1 MFCKKGMRFEE
12 RPEDITSQ
20 ISQWKWMD
28 VALCYARIVSC
39 KTHRG
44 FLPMWLQ
51 KVVHVYPKTWR
62 IFFQPTWLAWI
73 LFRWVVV
80 QPPTIQ
86 LFTDELPSLKGTT
99 KDDANWCFEDELYF
113 PFGPCHYMF
122 VFLSANCQ
130 FSGGYPYPIIS
141 YPPLCWKKQVTFW
154 KTNIYAGFSRYC
166 INFAQKQLN
175 GWVNIALEIIDS
187 IGFKWNFH
195 FQMEVLFIGKVRL
208 AMKYSAVG
216 FNLQF
221 DAQQTFDWKKGYHSR
236 IRVKV

>member
-44 FLPMWLQ
+44 FLTMWLQ

-62 IFFQPTWLAWI
+62 RFFQPTWLAWI

-86 LFTDELPSLKGTT
+86 LFTDELPSLKGTA

-113 PFGPCHYMF
+113 PFGPCHYLYF
-122 VFLSANCQ
+122 FCQVQTVSFREATLILS
-130 FSGGYPYPIIS
+130 YPIHPYVGRNKLLS
-141 YPPLCWKKQVTFW
+141 GKRTYMQVFPD
-154 KTNIYAGFSRYC
+154 
-166 INFAQKQLN
+166 INFAQKQPN
-175 GWVNIALEIIDS
+175 
-187 IGFKWNFH
+187 GFKEAKQRMSQHCPWNHWFYW
-195 FQMEVLFIGKVRL
+195 I
-208 AMKYSAVG
+208 
-216 FNLQF
+216 
-221 DAQQTFDWKKGYHSR
+221 
-236 IRVKV
+236 